1 MFVKVVLLLNEIYN
15 KSVCTYQFG
24 CGSWKEI
31 DNKRTCKWW
40 WYKTLSLCLTNVSYW
55 ECTSG
60 NCTWK
65 FIWLFWVYIIYY
77 PHHTDERIW
86 RKVDIITSDFETW
99 GFHRR
104 ENVNYD
110 LMGCDAIWSRWAGS
124 VLFFEGASVCFHQ
137 YLGARSGSCMCSL
150 SACCLAVWLLC
161 ETFIAFLHHTRNIKI
176 LEEHICLE
184 NEGDMFPKML
194 VL

>member
-15 KSVCTYQFG
+15 KSVCSYQFG

-110 LMGCDAIWSRWAGS
+110 LMGCDAEQG
-124 VLFFEGASVCFHQ
+124 VCFSLKALVFVFISTWVQGQVAVCAAYQLVAWQ
-137 YLGARSGSCMCSL
+137 YD
-150 SACCLAVWLLC
+150 CCVKPLLHS
-161 ETFIAFLHHTRNIKI
+161 FII
-176 LEEHICLE
+176 HIISK
-184 NEGDMFPKML
+184 FW
-194 VL
+194 